1 MQFSSNK
8 NTEGVEMSL
17 IDMLASQVIWLAFLR
32 LEI

>member
-1 MQFSSNK
+1 MQISRNK

-17 IDMLASQVIWLAFLR
+17 IDMLTSQVIWHALLR